1 MKAFFKEYFAELTG
15 LVVFAL
21 YLITLAPSVVQID
34 SGELA
39 AVQSTLGIA
48 HPTGYPLFTLLG
60 FLFSKIPLPFTNIF
74 KANLLAA
81 IFCGLGVV
89 FLVRSSF
96 LMLGNPQA
104 KTQQKPTGKKSK
116 DKKPAKSEVPWAME
130 ETARIISA
138 SFSGL
143 LAAFSI
149 TVWKQSTSVEVYSL
163 HILLIC
169 LIIHALLKAY
179 FFPGGEKVKS
189 PFKPWLVFFL
199 FLGLG
204 FTNHMTTLLILPRR
218 GHA

>member
-1 MKAFFKEYFAELTG
+1 MKGFFRKYFAELAG
-15 LVVFAL
+15 LVAFAV

-96 LMLGNPQA
+96 LMLGYPQA
-104 KTQQKPTGKKSK
+104 KTQQKPAGKKSK
-116 DKKPAKSEVPWAME
+116 DKKPAKSEVPW
-130 ETARIISA
+130 
-138 SFSGL
+138 
-143 LAAFSI
+143 
-149 TVWKQSTSVEVYSL
+149 
-163 HILLIC
+163 
-169 LIIHALLKAY
+169 
-179 FFPGGEKVKS
+179 
-189 PFKPWLVFFL
+189 
-199 FLGLG
+199 
-204 FTNHMTTLLILPRR
+204 
-218 GHA
+218 